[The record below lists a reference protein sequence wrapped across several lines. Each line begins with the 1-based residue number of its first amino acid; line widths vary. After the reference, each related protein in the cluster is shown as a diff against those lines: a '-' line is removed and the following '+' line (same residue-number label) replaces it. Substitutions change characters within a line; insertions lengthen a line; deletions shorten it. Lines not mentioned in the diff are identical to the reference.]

1 MPTVRGSEKG
11 SKKRYAGLVDDGAG
25 GRKLVFKGLESVR
38 SDWTPLAREFQ
49 QQLYYKVFHGEPVE
63 RFVRDMVQGVLD
75 GAMNDKLTLRRRLR
89 RKLSDYKKNVP
100 PHVRAARLADQE
112 RCKRGLKPSYEN
124 GGWIEYRMTT
134 NGPEP
139 ILYSASPIDYNF
151 YIDRQLAPI
160 ADAILSFRQ
169 TSLAELT
176 DKQLDLF

>member
-1 MPTVRGSEKG
+1 
-11 SKKRYAGLVDDGAG
+11 
-25 GRKLVFKGLESVR
+25 
-38 SDWTPLAREFQ
+38 
-49 QQLYYKVFHGEPVE
+49 
-63 RFVRDMVQGVLD
+63 
-75 GAMNDKLTLRRRLR
+75 MNDKLTLRRRLR
-89 RKLSDYKKNVP
+89 RKLDDYKKNVP

-112 RCKRGLKPSYEN
+112 RHKRGLKPIYEN
-124 GGWIEYRMTT
+124 GGWIEYRMTV

-139 ILYSASPIDYNF
+139 VLYSASPIDYNF